1 MNYSESYKKLLETLE
16 KKLADA
22 ELADD
27 FMSKIDLIGSKYSL
41 ILGEMGEI
49 YEIVDNIINKR
60 ITEDKLLDSSLEKL
74 GVTEEEIEEVAV
86 WLEEI
91 LGQIK
96 EAEIISTE
104 LKLLEKELEKR
115 EK

>member
-49 YEIVDNIINKR
+49 YEIVDKV
-60 ITEDKLLDSSLEKL
+60 LEYD
-74 GVTEEEIEEVAV
+74 
-86 WLEEI
+86 
-91 LGQIK
+91 
-96 EAEIISTE
+96 IST
-104 LKLLEKELEKR
+104 KD
-115 EK
+115 